1 MEELYQ
7 ALYDQ
12 GKYTKTFEEFKAQF
26 ESEDNQQELYTALN
40 NSGDYT
46 KSYEEFGSQF
56 FGKVKK

>member
-26 ESEDNQQELYTALN
+26 ESELLHL
-40 NSGDYT
+40 
-46 KSYEEFGSQF
+46 F
-56 FGKVKK
+56 FI